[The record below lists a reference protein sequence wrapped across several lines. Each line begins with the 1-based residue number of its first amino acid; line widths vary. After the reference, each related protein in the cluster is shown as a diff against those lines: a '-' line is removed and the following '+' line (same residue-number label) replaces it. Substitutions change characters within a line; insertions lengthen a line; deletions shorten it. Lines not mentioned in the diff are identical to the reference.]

1 MSTSNTK
8 TKKSSAISTA
18 VHGKWLSTRFFSR
31 HWGVILALV
40 VLIMIYITNRY
51 QCLTAMEN
59 IQKLNKEL
67 EVVKSERIR
76 QKSEYMNSIREKT
89 MQKSIRD
96 AGLDLTHRDQ
106 PPYKIKRTP
115 ANV

>member
-1 MSTSNTK
+1 MITS
-8 TKKSSAISTA
+8 A
-18 VHGKWLSTRFFSR
+18 VRGRWLSTRFFSR
-31 HWGVILALV
+31 HWGIILALL
-40 VLIMIYITNRY
+40 VLVMIYITNRY

-76 QKSEYMNSIREKT
+76 QKSAYMNAIREKT
-89 MQKSIRD
+89 MQQSIRE

-106 PPYKIKRTP
+106 PPYKLRITK
-115 ANV
+115 

>member
-1 MSTSNTK
+1 MATKSSK
-8 TKKSSAISTA
+8 TKKTSVITSA
-18 VHGKWLSTRFFSR
+18 VRGKWLSTRFFSR
-31 HWGVILALV
+31 NWGIILALV
-40 VLIMIYITNRY
+40 ILVMIYITNRY

-67 EVVKSERIR
+67 EVVKSGRIR

-89 MQKSIRD
+89 MQKNIRE

-106 PPYKIKRTP
+106 PPYKIKLH
-115 ANV
+115 VSD